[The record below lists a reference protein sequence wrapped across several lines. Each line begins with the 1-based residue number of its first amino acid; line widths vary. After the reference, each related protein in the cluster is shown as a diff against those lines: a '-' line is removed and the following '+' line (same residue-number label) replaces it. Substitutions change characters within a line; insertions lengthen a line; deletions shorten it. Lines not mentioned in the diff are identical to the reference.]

1 MRIVLELIREPPQ
14 KGRVL
19 PVGTSATCQGNSP
32 GTASTPP
39 TILDTPDTPHGQ
51 SDIVDGVVVAG
62 TVELFVVVAGAVEFV
77 VDAGQTVPVNCVWIH
92 PTAVETRANPP
103 G

>member
-1 MRIVLELIREPPQ
+1 MSRGDLFWSKTTSKTSYLNYYYASCLIALVVEIP
-14 KGRVL
+14 
-19 PVGTSATCQGNSP
+19 
-32 GTASTPP
+32 
-39 TILDTPDTPHGQ
+39 
-51 SDIVDGVVVAG
+51 DIVDGVVMAG

-103 G
+103 RCKVFICIQFIRI